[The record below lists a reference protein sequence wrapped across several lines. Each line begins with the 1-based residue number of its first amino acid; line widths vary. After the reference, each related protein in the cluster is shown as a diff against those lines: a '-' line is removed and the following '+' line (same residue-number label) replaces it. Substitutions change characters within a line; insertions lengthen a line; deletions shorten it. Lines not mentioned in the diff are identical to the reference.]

1 MTLRVNIGVNINHL
15 ADSINSL
22 VAIMDKDG
30 ILCET
35 LTELL
40 CIIWLT
46 ARYNSMLIKITSP
59 GLETQSTFAQNVR
72 TCTHLE
78 CIEEQISQHQ
88 REERHEYERF
98 RNIV

>member
-30 ILCET
+30 LLCET

-46 ARYNSMLIKITSP
+46 ARYNSMLIKITNL
-59 GLETQSTFAQNVR
+59 GLETQSTFAQNIHM
-72 TCTHLE
+72 CIHLE